1 MGTVQGDQT
10 PHDDNAMRSPL
21 PPPQVSS
28 GPRSITPIEESS
40 GAVEAIQNLSKMQ
53 LAPKE
58 EQKADLTKKH
68 ITEAIASKNIPTAI
82 ALLRATQSLDAN
94 DLLLIMHQAYTIQS
108 EELLQLTIEKG
119 ALPTFS
125 QIEKAVDDKQYG
137 MLEKLLE
144 PYKAKEPKVDI
155 RRESGASLILDCF
168 DLADEKAISLLID
181 ALSLVTK
188 DAAGVD
194 YYLSHAAIS
203 TNRWELAEKLLR
215 EEKRLG
221 VALPNEIF
229 SIGSFHEKALEL
241 KPSKEFLY
249 LVAEQHYGW
258 DEITRNPDEAHV
270 FIDLIARS
278 AGKLPDDLLP
288 LLDEYKKRNAV
299 HAFCEDCLELGN
311 REGQEA
317 FKESIAP
324 FLVDLVKSSQSSR
337 KYVLENPVLAAHIL
351 VDSCLNDFLDSKL
364 AVDPVAMTAVFASA
378 ITRFPKNDARLDQ
391 ILSRAFQVGASLTL
405 PAKMAQATDNFEL
418 FWKIVKA
425 SFQYGMLKQ
434 PGPLVLAMQQALQ
447 TQDFSQ
453 IERFMIDATD
463 PSYMREAVL
472 QGNWMVIEALL
483 LAGASFTP
491 ESFKDSKVEPYLAA
505 IQEGLPRLIPLL
517 KAQGWDINQPDKTDG
532 YSPLVWALQSSKPAE
547 MVAALVKNGANP
559 NQCDWQ
565 GLAPIHYFYKN
576 KEMRDLLVQH
586 GADLSLPSSQG
597 LTALHLAFELNDAE
611 SVLSL
616 LDNGADVHKVSRYPL
631 TPLELAIVRRS
642 PQTLKVML
650 VGMRSYPLSEGP
662 AVREAISQI
671 GNYFKGKSDTIDLTK
686 ALHLCQT
693 EQDFATLLHFALL
706 VNDRAIMRQ
715 IVSQMSP
722 KTFEETCKALAAIH
736 SAKTIE
742 SMKFCQYELLP
753 DHYKTTVKPVEKES
767 EELPGSL
774 EGFKTVHHVLE
785 PIIDKIK
792 TGQLSSG
799 IEKVAIDELHPANR
813 AYFERLD
820 PAKIVLKAE
829 KLLSLVNDPVYQNAL
844 LQELSEAQDAS
855 SLHKSYMQIMLY
867 LVEHEFSQINFS
879 DPQKPGFRDPTKLT
893 HLGSPVTKE
902 KLRENFTNLVMYTR
916 DRTPYEGTP
925 AEKTKALE
933 IFYQKLEG
941 ELDEYV
947 QELVS
952 HADAEHK
959 ATVQLDLA
967 KEVGFCAAKWKQ
979 YVSQSK
985 NTLRGKVE
993 VFSFEEKFY
1002 QTLQDYHSGIVH
1014 EMVWEGNV
1022 HEYNHIVSQIGQE
1035 LNLADAESFVG
1046 YEDMFADKFLLKKDL
1061 LKFFNGLN
1069 TVERN
1074 VAFAKAFLQ
1083 EEYKKNRDVC
1093 VAWFIEHMPKEYE
1106 GSSTDYLEE
1115 KIFDD
1120 TYNIGT
1126 QAAIQF
1132 LQQLSTPVIS
1142 SPQVKA

>member
-1 MGTVQGDQT
+1 MGTIHGDQT
-10 PHDDNAMRSPL
+10 PPDDKSMKSLP

-28 GPRSITPIEESS
+28 GPRSISPMEESQ
-40 GAVEAIQNLSKMQ
+40 GTIEAIQNLSKIQ

-82 ALLRATQSLDAN
+82 ALLRATQALDAN
-94 DLLLIMHQAYTIQS
+94 DLLVIMHQAYTIQS

-119 ALPTFS
+119 ALPTFA
-125 QIEKAVDDKQYG
+125 QIEKAVDEKQYG
-137 MLEKLLE
+137 MLEKLLV
-144 PYKAKEPKVDI
+144 PYKAKEPKADI
-155 RRESGASLILDCF
+155 RRESGSSLILDC
-168 DLADEKAISLLID
+168 LWQADERLIALLID
-181 ALSLVTK
+181 AVPVVTK
-188 DAAGVD
+188 DAAGSD
-194 YYLSHAAIS
+194 YYISDAAIR

-221 VALPNEIF
+221 LGLADQAID
-229 SIGSFHEKALEL
+229 IGLFHEKGLEYKL
-241 KPSKEFLY
+241 SKEFLC
-249 LVAEQHYGW
+249 LAAERLYGW
-258 DEITRNPDEAHV
+258 DSIIETSRRAWV
-270 FIDLIARS
+270 FIELIANV
-278 AGKLPDDLLP
+278 ANKLPDDLMP
-288 LLDEYKKRNAV
+288 LLDEYKKRNQTER
-299 HAFCEDCLELGN
+299 FGEDCLAVGR

-317 FKESIAP
+317 FKESMAA
-324 FLVDLVKSSQSSR
+324 FLGELAKSNDGFR
-337 KYVLENPVLAAHIL
+337 HCVLNRPDLAAHIIVESFL
-351 VDSCLNDFLDSKL
+351 DDFLHSEL
-364 AVDPVAMTAVFASA
+364 ANDPDKMECMLSEA
-378 ITRFPKNDARLDQ
+378 IKRFPEGDTRGEQILDQ
-391 ILSRAFQVGASLTL
+391 ALRAGITLTE
-405 PAKMAQATDNFEL
+405 AAQMAQKSGRLGL
-418 FWKIVKA
+418 FWKIVEA
-425 SFQYGMLKQ
+425 SFKSGILIE
-434 PGPLVLAMQQALQ
+434 PGPVVLAMQHALQ

-453 IERFMIDATD
+453 IGRFMIDVTD

-505 IQEGLPRLIPLL
+505 IHEGLPRLIPLL

-532 YSPLVWALQSSKPAE
+532 YSPLVWALQSSKPVE

-565 GLAPIHYFYKN
+565 GMAPIHYFYKD
-576 KEMRDLLVQH
+576 KEKRALLVQH

-642 PQTLKVML
+642 PHTLKVML
-650 VGMRSYPLSEGP
+650 AGMRSYLISQGP
-662 AVREAISQI
+662 AVYEAILQV
-671 GNYFKGKSDTIDLTK
+671 GDYFKGKSDTIDLTK
-686 ALHLCQT
+686 ALNLCQT
-693 EQDFATLLHFALL
+693 EQDLATLLHFALL
-706 VNDRAIMRQ
+706 LNDRVCMRQ
-715 IVSQMSP
+715 IVAQMSP

-736 SAKTIE
+736 SAKAIE
-742 SMKFCQYELLP
+742 SLKFCQYELLS
-753 DHYKTTVKPVEKES
+753 DHYKMAVKQVEKES

-774 EGFKTVHHVLE
+774 EGFKTAYHVLE

-829 KLLSLVNDPVYQNAL
+829 KLLLRVLDPVQQNAL
-844 LQELSEAQDAS
+844 LQELSEAQDAHE
-855 SLHKSYMQIMLY
+855 LHKSYMQIMLY

-879 DPQKPGFRDPTKLT
+879 DPQKPHFRDPAKLT
-893 HLGSPVTKE
+893 HLGSSVTKE
-902 KLRENFTNLVMYTR
+902 KLSENLANLVMYTR

-925 AEKTKALE
+925 PEKTEALE
-933 IFYQKLEG
+933 IFYRKLEG

-947 QELVS
+947 QELVT
-952 HADAEHK
+952 HTDAEHK

-967 KEVGFCAAKWKQ
+967 KEISFCSAKWKQ

-1022 HEYNHIVSQIGQE
+1022 HEYNHTVSQIGQE

-1046 YEDMFADKFLLKKDL
+1046 YVDMFADKFLSKKDL

-1093 VAWFIEHMPKEYE
+1093 VAWFIEHMPKGYE
-1106 GSSTDYLEE
+1106 GTATDYLEE

-1132 LQQLSTPVIS
+1132 LQHLSTPVIS
-1142 SPQVKA
+1142 SPEVKA